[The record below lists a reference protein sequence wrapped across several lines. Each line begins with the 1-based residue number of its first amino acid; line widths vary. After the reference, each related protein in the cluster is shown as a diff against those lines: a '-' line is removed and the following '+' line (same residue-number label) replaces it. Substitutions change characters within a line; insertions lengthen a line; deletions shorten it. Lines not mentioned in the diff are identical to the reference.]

1 MTAEQAKYK
10 ILPFKFFLDNEE
22 NKIIYT
28 ITFNY
33 NEILKFKNNFIVRV
47 DDDIYLVLIGYEE
60 EIFKIHD
67 DDINDIN
74 IVVSGAIN
82 DLYKIYNYINLNNDV
97 DKDKDLSQEIY
108 GSLLTD
114 AEIYYRYYNKT
125 MRIRIGYNVF
135 YEAIEKKIKKI
146 MENENRILDSKEV
159 KKLILEYISSY
170 DLLEVLKSK
179 IKELE
184 MLKKY
189 EQEI

>member
-10 ILPFKFFLDNEE
+10 MLPLKFFLDSNE

-28 ITFNY
+28 IAFNY
-33 NEILKFKNNFIVRV
+33 NEILKFKNNFIAKV

-97 DKDKDLSQEIY
+97 DKDKDLSREIY
-108 GSLLTD
+108 GSLLTEV
-114 AEIYYRYYNKT
+114 EIYYRYYNKT
-125 MRIRIGYNVF
+125 MMIRIGYNVF
-135 YEAIEKKIKKI
+135 YEAIEKKIKNI
-146 MENENRILDSKEV
+146 MKNEKRILSSDEV
-159 KKLILEYISSY
+159 KKLIFEYITSY
-170 DLLEVLKSK
+170 DLLEVLESK
-179 IKELE
+179 LKELE